1 MPELIESGYVYIAQP
16 PLFKVKR
23 GKREEYIK
31 DERSM
36 VRYLMRQATTDIK
49 VSLSEKDIVLEGRDL
64 ARLLEQMVEFNR
76 FREKAVR
83 RLGND
88 DLLLD
93 TLLEAFVGKS
103 GVLAS
108 GQNLTLR
115 SVFQNPQGKQI
126 SRIEESLVKAG
137 YHTDLSTDEEHGLW
151 EIETEAVNSV
161 KVKIDW
167 ELVSHVEFQ
176 KTIELYKSLEEH
188 LPAPFSVGENG
199 SSEQV
204 QTRQL
209 LLDRVLAAAKKDLT
223 IQRYK
228 GLGEMNPEQ
237 LWETTMNPERRTLL
251 QVKIDDAVET
261 DQIFTIL
268 MGDAVEP
275 RRRFIENN
283 ALEVKNLDV

>member
-1 MPELIESGYVYIAQP
+1 
-16 PLFKVKR
+16 
-23 GKREEYIK
+23 
-31 DERSM
+31 M
-36 VRYLMRQATTDIK
+36 VRYLMRQATNDVK
-49 VSLSEKDIVLEGRDL
+49 VSLSETGVVLEGRDL
-64 ARLLEQMVEFNR
+64 ARSLEQMVEFNR

-88 DLLLD
+88 DLLLE
-93 TLLEAFVGKS
+93 TLLEAFGGNS
-103 GVLAS
+103 SVLDN
-108 GQNLTLR
+108 GQKLTLR

-137 YHTDLSTDEEHGLW
+137 YHTDLSSDEEHGLW
-151 EIETEAVNSV
+151 EIETEAANGV

-176 KTIELYKSLEEH
+176 KTVELYKSLEEH
-188 LPAPFSVGENG
+188 LPAPFFLGENG
-199 SSEQV
+199 GSEQV

-209 LLDRVLAAAKKDLT
+209 LLDRVLIAAKKDLT